1 MKTVGRLFDLFGR
14 VAVLTDSVG
23 VFGKS
28 IALAFDDAGINN
40 SKFRFQT

>member
-1 MKTVGRLFDLFGR
+1 MYTVGRLFDLSGR

-28 IALAFDDAGINN
+28 IALAFDGAGIND
-40 SKFRFQT
+40 SQFRFQT